1 MALLLHFEYL
11 HKCLFNVTWGLY
23 RITFGALLGQRWAES
38 TQRGRFHNPLPRLNI
53 PVKFVDFR
61 PLVFLKTGITYI
73 QTDKIQR
80 KSDPVLSYTRIFSIA
95 YIYRKNFENSAA
107 VRPYVPDLSAKVFG
121 IWNQLGGF
129 PENAYRNFMDPRVHE
144 SCVHTTKISSG
155 SIFLSR
161 GGHEYPREVL
171 RRVKVSRTAS
181 RVFIRPDIPVI
192 LFWRVSVEP
201 VGTRLP
207 WVPGFIAWLPGV
219 PARFRYPGNHGYQ
232 FPRYYPWYPRHPRYT
247 PTEFN
252 I

>member
-107 VRPYVPDLSAKVFG
+107 VRPYVPDQWPICQSFWNLKSAWRFSWKRLPKFYG
-121 IWNQLGGF
+121 
-129 PENAYRNFMDPRVHE
+129 P
-144 SCVHTTKISSG
+144 SS
-155 SIFLSR
+155 SR
-161 GGHEYPREVL
+161 VL
-171 RRVKVSRTAS
+171 RTYDKNFKRFYLSIKGWARVPAGSAETGKSFENRFQGIHTPGYTRYPILAGIRRTG
-181 RVFIRPDIPVI
+181 RYPVT
-192 LFWRVSVEP
+192 L
-201 VGTRLP
+201 GTRVYRLTT
-207 WVPGFIAWLPGV
+207 
-219 PARFRYPGNHGYQ
+219 RS
-232 FPRYYPWYPRHPRYT
+232 T
-247 PTEFN
+247 S
-252 I
+252 